1 LDQTG
6 MPLLAP
12 ICRTRPRCGSSPP
25 VTAIRT
31 PSAARAKRLARFFY
45 RHSHGAFGETEAKVP
60 AAEAT
65 LKLWT
70 EELAFPDLAEDIAVE
85 ARLALALTEEIK
97 EVEERITTLVHERD
111 PHGIITSAPGVGPIT
126 GAVRS

>member
-1 LDQTG
+1 

-25 VTAIRT
+25 VTPIRT
-31 PSAARAKRLARFFY
+31 PSAARARRLARFFY
-45 RHSHGAFGETEAKVP
+45 RHSHGAFGETEAKATLA

-70 EELAFPDLAEDIAVE
+70 KELACPDLAEDIAVE

-97 EVEERITTLVHERD
+97 EVDERITTLVHERD
-111 PHGIITSAPGVGPIT
+111 PHGIITSEPLESAQLP
-126 GAVRS
+126 AQSS